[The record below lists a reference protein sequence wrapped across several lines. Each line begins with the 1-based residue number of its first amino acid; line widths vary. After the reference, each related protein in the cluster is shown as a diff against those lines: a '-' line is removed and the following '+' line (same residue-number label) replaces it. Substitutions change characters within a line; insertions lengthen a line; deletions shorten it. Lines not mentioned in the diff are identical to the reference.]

1 MYASG
6 MDKNLIGNDWKYL
19 CQFLPADLSDLA
31 KTSGAVERWRNV
43 KNGEE
48 LLRLILAYSMEDL
61 SLRSTAAWSS
71 QAALELKDTS
81 VLHRLRK
88 APPLL
93 ERVLAHLLTQ
103 RLKAEA
109 ARGPQFRINDATV
122 LTIPGSEGTDW
133 RMHVVYDPAHCCLL
147 RVEIT
152 DHRGGERL
160 DRDRPQPGD
169 IVCGDRGLA
178 RARGIHAVTEAGAYV
193 LLRMH
198 WQNIRLHN
206 AQGQRLDMNPILK
219 RADTGDAGTIIYIPL
234 AGKVSVRARLVI
246 RPLPPEAANRNR
258 QRLRRNAAKKGRT
271 PSATSLRLAGY
282 FCILTTLPEAVAS
295 DDVVLE
301 LYRIRW
307 QIELFFK
314 RCKGLLHFD
323 QLRAFDPD
331 LVRAYCLA
339 KLIEITLIQCLHEEA
354 ISFSP
359 WEFPDAVVLRLSQW
373 RLVQLHRLDLVL
385 AIYGTIALLAK
396 QRLLPKARRALT
408 EAPRKRTYS
417 LEKLQPPL
425 SKLMN
430 RLLIAQQA
438 RQGASN
444 GLF

>member
-19 CQFLPADLSDLA
+19 CQFLPDNLSELA
-31 KTSGAVERWRNV
+31 KTSGAVERWRNI

-48 LLRLILAYSMEDL
+48 LLRVILAYAMEDL

-71 QAALELKDTS
+71 QTALELKDTS

-93 ERVLAHLLTQ
+93 ERVLAHLLTH

-109 ARGPQFRINDATV
+109 APGPEFRINDATV
-122 LTIPGSEGTDW
+122 LSIPGSEGTDW
-133 RMHVVYDPAHCCLL
+133 RLHVVYDPAQCRL
-147 RVEIT
+147 RRVVIT
-152 DHRGGERL
+152 DHQGGERL
-160 DRDRPQPGD
+160 ERDRPQPGD

-178 RARGIHAVTEAGAYV
+178 HARGIHAVSEAGAYV

-206 AQGQRLDMNPILK
+206 AQGQLWDLDQTLK
-219 RADTGDAGTIIYIPL
+219 RADIGDTGTTVYVPL
-234 AGKVSVRARLVI
+234 ADKVPVPARLLI
-246 RPLPPEAANRNR
+246 RPLPTEAANRNR

-271 PSATSLRLAGY
+271 PRATALRLAGY
-282 FCILTTLPEAVAS
+282 FCVLTTLPEALAS

-301 LYRIRW
+301 LYRVRW

-331 LVRAYCLA
+331 LVRTYCLA
-339 KLIEITLIQCLHEEA
+339 KLIEIALIECLHEEA

-359 WEFPDAVVLRLSQW
+359 WGVPRCRSLAASAV
-373 RLVQLHRLDLVL
+373 
-385 AIYGTIALLAK
+385 ATGPT
-396 QRLLPKARRALT
+396 
-408 EAPRKRTYS
+408 
-417 LEKLQPPL
+417 
-425 SKLMN
+425 
-430 RLLIAQQA
+430 
-438 RQGASN
+438 
-444 GLF
+444 

>member
-1 MYASG
+1 

-19 CQFLPADLSDLA
+19 CQFLPADLSELA
-31 KTSGAVERWRNV
+31 KSSGAVERWRNV
-43 KNGEE
+43 KSGEE
-48 LLRLILAYSMEDL
+48 LLRVILAYSIEDL
-61 SLRSTAAWSS
+61 SLRSAAAWSS
-71 QAALELKDTS
+71 QTDLELKDTS

-93 ERVLAHLLTQ
+93 ERVLAHVLMH

-109 ARGPQFRINDATV
+109 TPGPEFRINDATV

-133 RMHVVYDPAHCCLL
+133 RLHVVYNPAQCRLL

-152 DHRGGERL
+152 DHHGGERL

-169 IVCGDRGLA
+169 VVCGDRGLA
-178 RARGIHAVTEAGAYV
+178 RAGGIHAVTEAEAYV

-206 AQGQRLDMNPILK
+206 AQGQPLDINTILK
-219 RADTGDAGTIIYIPL
+219 RADAGETGTIVYVPL
-234 AGKVSVRARLVI
+234 AGKVSVPARLLI
-246 RPLPPEAANRNR
+246 RPLPTEAAHRNR

-271 PSATSLRLAGY
+271 PSALALRLAGY
-282 FCILTTLPEAVAS
+282 FCLLTTLPKTVAS

-331 LVRAYCLA
+331 LVRTYCLA
-339 KLIEITLIQCLHEEA
+339 KLLEMALIQCLHEEA

-359 WEFPDAVVLRLSQW
+359 WGVPRC
-373 RLVQLHRLDLVL
+373 RLV
-385 AIYGTIALLAK
+385 AA
-396 QRLLPKARRALT
+396 
-408 EAPRKRTYS
+408 
-417 LEKLQPPL
+417 
-425 SKLMN
+425 
-430 RLLIAQQA
+430 
-438 RQGASN
+438 
-444 GLF
+444 